1 MSFARLGALLAIL
14 SALAL
19 LTADITL
26 ARVGGGGSFTNLVK
40 NFQEHGL
47 GDVVN
52 SWISTGENLPITP
65 EQLEQGLGT
74 DRVQQLAEQ
83 SGLPQ
88 WSVLPMLAQLLP
100 NVIDKLTPQGMCPGG
115 RPTKLTEMHPGG
127 GLPTSSDSPVGEGE
141 STNSCSATQSTF
153 RWRTTS
159 KVRSVM
165 VLPSVPLWPC
175 TL

>member
-1 MSFARLGALLAIL
+1 MSLFNQLLAQIGNTPGG
-14 SALAL
+14 SEAPDKDGTAGESL
-19 LTADITL
+19 LDGL
-26 ARVGGGGSFTNLVK
+26 LNMVGGGGSFTNLVK

-88 WSVLPMLAQLLP
+88 WSVLPMLSQLLP
-100 NVIDKLTPQGMCPGG
+100 NVIDKLTPQGSV
-115 RPTKLTEMHPGG
+115 
-127 GLPTSSDSPVGEGE
+127 PTSGFLEQARNLFRSDDAD
-141 STNSCSATQSTF
+141 ATQTL
-153 RWRTTS
+153 RERGDYG
-159 KVRSVM
+159 SV
-165 VLPSVPLWPC
+165 
-175 TL
+175 